1 MKIKKYKSEKSTE
14 INGKLKSY
22 SALTGA
28 FLAAASGVEAQIIYH
43 DVNPDAIVH
52 NGIYT
57 VDMDGSGVG
66 DFVINQYSISGSQSY
81 KTAGITATTQH
92 LSNRVI
98 AKGPSIAQY
107 FASRLNAGALIGP
120 SGNGF
125 KNLLSQCISNVL
137 PMATNF
143 STGSHGYWAGG
154 KSGFIGVEFKN
165 NGNTYYGWIDCYVA
179 NKADT
184 VIIRGWAYN
193 SIPNTLIHSGDSG
206 LSTGIEQTAS
216 TLNHI
221 GNFYPNAVKFDNTFI
236 EIETK
241 ETADLKI
248 EIMNELGQ
256 VLQTEEKKINNGK
269 NILQL
274 NVEKIADGNYFVKL
288 AVGQQFYFRKL
299 IVQR

>member
-14 INGKLKSY
+14 IAGKLKSY

-28 FLAAASGVEAQIIYH
+28 FMVAASGADAQIIYH

-57 VDMDGSGVG
+57 VQMDGSGVG
-66 DFVINQYSISGSQSY
+66 DFVINQYSLSGSQSY

-107 FASRLNAGALIGP
+107 FVSRFNAGAVIGP
-120 SGNGF
+120 SVAGF

-143 STGSHGYWAGG
+143 LASSHGYWAGG
-154 KSGFIGVEFKN
+154 KSGYIGVEFKN

-193 SIPNTLIHSGDSG
+193 SVPNALIHSGDTG
-206 LSTGIEQTAS
+206 LSTGIEQVSSA
-216 TLNHI
+216 LNHI
-221 GNFYPNAVKFDNTFI
+221 GIFYPNAVKHDNTFI
-236 EIETK
+236 EIDAK
-241 ETADLKI
+241 ELADLKI
-248 EIMNELGQ
+248 KIMNGMGQELK
-256 VLQTEEKKINNGK
+256 TEEKKLNSGK
-269 NILQL
+269 NIVQL
-274 NVEKIADGNYFVKL
+274 NVENIADGNYFVKL

-299 IVQR
+299 LIER